1 MHRVSRC
8 MGSHLIIKILMFCV
22 SLISTNLVM
31 DEEREKSYKKFDALK

>member
-1 MHRVSRC
+1 MCRVSRH